1 MIILNLEAISFSK
14 LLQSIKSGENLE
26 DIPASQFDER
36 TEEGSAEQYFQ
47 VNQLDYRLFYL

>member
-36 TEEGSAEQYFQ
+36 TEEASAEQYFQ